1 MKTIT
6 KGKKMNNINKIG
18 LTALAGSLVAISA
31 QAAEMTVSGATMVT
45 YTSEDSTEVTGNPL
59 GMKTN
64 LAFSASGEVNGYTV
78 SYVQVS
84 KDQFAGMS
92 TARLSVDLGDMGII
106 ALDQNSGSGLST
118 IDDKNTDCC

>member
-1 MKTIT
+1 
-6 KGKKMNNINKIG
+6 MNNINKIG